1 MSAVHTYTYR
11 ERDGERSNV
20 SCTQA
25 PASTF
30 AKLTKELTTFHAA
43 GAVYVLKGLPP
54 PPVVGKSAEKKADP
68 K

>member
-1 MSAVHTYTYR
+1 MYIYIYR
-11 ERDGERSNV
+11 ERERERTNV

-43 GAVYVLKGLPP
+43 GSVYVLKGLPP
-54 PPVVGKSAEKKADP
+54 PPVVGKSAEKKTDP